1 MGEKA
6 KEHWDD
12 GNIVWFNCDGY
23 TGLNLLFNMY
33 QTYNEC
39 FLYFAYKYGSILENT
54 LVYIMDVIEVQWWEG
69 LAV

>member
-6 KEHWDD
+6 KEPWDD

-23 TGLNLLFNMY
+23 TG
-33 QTYNEC
+33 
-39 FLYFAYKYGSILENT
+39 LYFAYKYGSILENT
-54 LVYIMDVIEVQWWEG
+54 LVYIMDVIEVQRWEG